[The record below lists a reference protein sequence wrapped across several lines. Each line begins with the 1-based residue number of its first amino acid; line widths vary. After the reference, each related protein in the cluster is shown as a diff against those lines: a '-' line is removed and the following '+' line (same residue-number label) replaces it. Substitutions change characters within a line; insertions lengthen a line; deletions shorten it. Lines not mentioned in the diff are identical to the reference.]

1 MGVDEVQFV
10 MQQVDDL
17 LKQAGPLPEEAV
29 VAIEKLLNV
38 VEALSQDR
46 REMDRELE
54 RLGKKLQEKKNAKTT
69 QHTDASNSP
78 DDGDSDHSS
87 ERHRRESTPTRHR
100 DRRSGKN
107 LVIHEEMH
115 CPVNASDLPADAV
128 RLDDE
133 IVDVQGINITP
144 HNIRFT
150 REVYYSR
157 SEDRYYRGPLPEGCD
172 QGDFSAQL
180 RAYIISLKYSGGMS
194 EPMQNI
200 VTPKRIFNSS
210 RARLRPRQTCGPK
223 PKPT

>member
-69 QHTDASNSP
+69 QHTDASNSQ

-87 ERHRRESTPTRHR
+87 QHSLYARSLLFARQGSILSWSTP
-100 DRRSGKN
+100 RRMRS
-107 LVIHEEMH
+107 
-115 CPVNASDLPADAV
+115 
-128 RLDDE
+128 RL
-133 IVDVQGINITP
+133 
-144 HNIRFT
+144 
-150 REVYYSR
+150 
-157 SEDRYYRGPLPEGCD
+157 
-172 QGDFSAQL
+172 
-180 RAYIISLKYSGGMS
+180 
-194 EPMQNI
+194 
-200 VTPKRIFNSS
+200 
-210 RARLRPRQTCGPK
+210 
-223 PKPT
+223 